1 VSHET
6 QASRSDRGGGGVR
19 AIVLTPAGAVAAK
32 GKSSCSV
39 KDLHYS
45 YTKGTAFYSDAVE
58 RLTTTAA
65 SCTSAQKVAGT
76 VAKNLLHKT
85 KLPGTVDG
93 LKVKVTNPCA
103 GCTPLWSATATGG
116 GATVTFTVMGGAK

>member
-1 VSHET
+1 VV
-6 QASRSDRGGGGVR
+6 AACG
-19 AIVLTPAGAVAAK
+19 AILLTPAGAVAAK
-32 GKSSCSV
+32 GKSCSV

-45 YTKGTAFYSDAVE
+45 YTKGTASYSDAVE
-58 RLTTTAA
+58 KLTTTAA

-76 VAKNLLHKT
+76 VAKDLLHKT
-85 KLPGTVDG
+85 KVPGTVDR
-93 LKVKVTNPCA
+93 LKVKVTNPCT